1 MPESTPIPSKMLDR
15 VLSKMATGM
24 YLRLFKEW
32 RQSGTGLDLYG
43 WTAGQ
48 LEKLVVAHFNENLVP
63 FTVPIEPAAVPDMR
77 HRKCRPAT
85 VAPLRRLPPREK
97 AKRASML
104 RARAKVVARNPEVVA
119 AQGEV

>member
-15 VLSKMATGM
+15 VLSRMQTKQ
-24 YLRLFKEW
+24 YLRLVEEW
-32 RQSGTGLDLYG
+32 KKSGTGLDLWY

-48 LEKLVVAHFNENLVP
+48 LEKLTIAHFNENLVP
-63 FTVPIEPAAVPDMR
+63 STVPIEPAAVPDMR
-77 HRKCRPAT
+77 HRKCRPVT
-85 VAPLRRLPPREK
+85 VAPLRRVSPREK

-104 RARAKVVARNPEVVA
+104 RAREKVVARPEAVA